1 MNRNAVKSP
10 CVSDRVLSICI
21 HTKKI
26 KCACAYSLHGVQ
38 SKQKSFSNQYASSSL
53 ISTNNLL
60 GYHRN
65 RKSLQLSSQSALK
78 SSSNTKNNNIN
89 NNNNNY
95 NNIHNNR
102 FYDNTNTNK
111 NSQNLK
117 SYVGDTSPNSQQ
129 QQQQHGT
136 FSIITPTS
144 TTTKSTSQ
152 TQGAQQTWSYHVL
165 PSLYSV
171 YQKVS
176 NENLATY

>member
-1 MNRNAVKSP
+1 M
-10 CVSDRVLSICI
+10 
-21 HTKKI
+21 
-26 KCACAYSLHGVQ
+26 Q